1 MTLETHQKKIE
12 ATSEI
17 IQKRFIEYRDLTET
31 IRKKLEAYF
40 FDKSRTDKL
49 TEIARGEQV
58 GVNFNE
64 LEPKMRKCLVDA
76 QSLAGK
82 ACNYNSFVLAL
93 DECIIHSGLPFQLQD
108 AACYTFNPEK
118 SYTPFAQAFMGQ
130 FAAALSVY
138 RTCLGISELYY
149 GLFYNDAIQNQD
161 YFDYLESVNA
171 LKTEFDEG
179 VTPCQEL
186 FSRATPLRQQGNSL
200 LSTTMVHSGL
210 EAFENQFNDS
220 SKRLKDLIVYGESY
234 LEKIYVDFP
243 NDAKMWLIHSRSWH
257 ELLADLADHIYPKSK
272 IISWFTESKLAFS
285 KSHSQM
291 LQSEIDEFGKTMLE
305 ETPELRIAL
314 AESSL
319 TTLQNTRVK
328 LRAKMAQEKISII
341 NEAPKSTFFQNPSH
355 ASNNFYRS
363 GAEALRSFAPL
374 LPMGNSPSGK
384 IPGCS

>member
-1 MTLETHQKKIE
+1 MTLESHQKKIE
-12 ATSEI
+12 TTSEI

-58 GVNFNE
+58 GVHFNE

-76 QSLAGK
+76 QSLAEK
-82 ACNYNSFVLAL
+82 ACNYNSFVSAL
-93 DECIIHSGLPFQLQD
+93 DECIVNSGLPLQLQD
-108 AACYTFNPEK
+108 ASCYTFKPEK
-118 SYTPFAQAFMGQ
+118 PYTPFAQAFMGQ

-149 GLFYNDAIQNQD
+149 SMFYNDAIQNQD

-171 LKTEFDEG
+171 LKAEFDEG
-179 VTPCQEL
+179 ATPCREL
-186 FSRATPLRQQGNSL
+186 FSRSTPLRQLGNSL
-200 LSTTMVHSGL
+200 LSTIMVHRGL

-220 SKRLKDLIVYGESY
+220 SKRLKDLIIYGENY

-257 ELLADLADHIYPKSK
+257 ELLADLAEHIYPKSK

-285 KSHSQM
+285 KSHSQL
-291 LQSEIDEFGKTMLE
+291 LQNEIDDFGKTMLE

-328 LRAKMAQEKISII
+328 LRAKMAHEKISIS
-341 NEAPKSTFFQNPSH
+341 EAPKSTFFQNPSY
-355 ASNNFYRS
+355 ASNSFYRS

-374 LPMGNSPSGK
+374 LPIGNLSNDKS
-384 IPGCS
+384 PGCS